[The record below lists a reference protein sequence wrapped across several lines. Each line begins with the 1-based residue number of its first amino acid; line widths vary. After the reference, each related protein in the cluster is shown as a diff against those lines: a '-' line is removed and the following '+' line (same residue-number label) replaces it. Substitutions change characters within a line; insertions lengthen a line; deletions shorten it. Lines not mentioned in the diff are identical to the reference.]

1 MVSRNMVM
9 VIAAII
15 IVVIAGGI
23 LYAYLYGPLSP
34 QKVSAKDRIV
44 IGFTVALSGP
54 LSAQG
59 NEQLRAYQICA
70 DYINSQGGIY
80 VAELGRRLP
89 INLTY
94 YDDSSDASKAR
105 SLYEKLITEDKVDFL
120 WPPFGTGIGLG
131 VIPVIN
137 KYGIPIIL
145 ATQTIATEERIR
157 NVSPNI
163 FLTFMTFEHV
173 GAMYAAVIK
182 KIISDH
188 PELRRIAI
196 IYAETDSTVGW
207 ATWTK
212 RVLEEQRIG
221 EVVFTASYPL
231 TATDVRGILTR
242 MWEARPDI
250 VLALTFGADSY
261 VVIPQMRELRIN
273 PKVLIMTGPGAST
286 RDFYTRFDNATKEG
300 IICWTNMYPD
310 MDPVL
315 KSFWD
320 TYVSRFG
327 YAPIPDM
334 HGLVYKSCL
343 ILRAAIEK
351 AGSLNYTKVKDV
363 LVRESFTI
371 PFGPFSNVR
380 FVNQTIDPPFLV
392 WVQYQDG
399 VAKPIFITTGRYP
412 NIKFVEAPWL
422 VPYKYPK
429 PEWR

>member
-1 MVSRNMVM
+1 MVSRNI
-9 VIAAII
+9 VIAIAV
-15 IVVIAGGI
+15 IVVIIVGVI
-23 LYAYLYGPLSP
+23 LYAYLYGPLAP
-34 QKVSAKDRIV
+34 RPGGVSKDRIV
-44 IGFTVALSGP
+44 VGFTVALSGP

-59 NEQLRAYQICA
+59 TEQLRAYQICA

-80 VAELGRRLP
+80 VAELGKRLP

-105 SLYEKLITEDKVDFL
+105 SLYEKLVTEDRVDFL

-131 VIPVIN
+131 IIPVIN

-157 NVSPNI
+157 NVSSHI
-163 FLTFMTFEHV
+163 FLTYMTYEHV

-221 EVVFTASYPL
+221 EVVYTASYPL
-231 TATDVRGILTR
+231 TATDVRGILSR
-242 MWEARPDI
+242 MWEAKPDI

-261 VVIPQMRELRIN
+261 VVIPQMKELRIN

-286 RDFYTRFDNATKEG
+286 RDFYTRFDNATREG
-300 IICWTNMYPD
+300 IIYWTNMYPD

-320 TYVSRFG
+320 AYVSKYG

-343 ILRAAIEK
+343 IFKAAIEK
-351 AGSLNYTKVKDV
+351 AGSLNYTKIEDV
-363 LVRESFTI
+363 LRRESFTI
-371 PFGPFSNVR
+371 PFGPLSNVR
-380 FVNQTIDPPFLV
+380 FINQAIDPPFLV
-392 WVQYQDG
+392 WVQYQGG
-399 VAKPIFITTGRYP
+399 VAKPIFITVGRYP
-412 NIKFVEAPWL
+412 NITFINAPWL
-422 VPYKYPK
+422 VPYEYPK
-429 PEWR
+429 PEWS

>member
-1 MVSRNMVM
+1 VVSRA
-9 VIAAII
+9 VIIGVSIAVII
-15 IVVIAGGI
+15 AVGAI
-23 LYAYLYGPLSP
+23 LYAYTSGILAP
-34 QKVSAKDRIV
+34 QSSAPTKDRIV
-44 IGFTVALSGP
+44 VGFTVALSGP

-59 NEQLRAYQICA
+59 TEQLRAYQICA
-70 DYINSQGGIY
+70 DYINRQGGVY

-89 INLTY
+89 LNLTY

-105 SLYEKLITEDKVDFL
+105 SLYEKLVAEDRVDFL

-131 VIPVIN
+131 VIPVVN
-137 KYGIPIIL
+137 KYGVPMIL
-145 ATQTIATEERIR
+145 ATQTIATEERIA
-157 NVSPNI
+157 NVSSHI
-163 FLTFMTFEHV
+163 FLTYMTFEHV

-212 RVLEEQRIG
+212 RVLEDQRIG
-221 EVVFTASYPL
+221 EVVYTASYPL

-242 MWEARPDI
+242 MWDARPDI

-286 RDFYTRFDNATKEG
+286 RDFYTRFDDATREG
-300 IICWTNMYPD
+300 IIYWTNMYPE

-315 KSFWD
+315 KGFWD
-320 TYVSRFG
+320 SYVGRYG

-343 ILRAAIEK
+343 IFKAAIEK
-351 AGSLNYTKVKDV
+351 AGTLNYAKIEDV
-363 LVRESFTI
+363 LRRESFTI
-371 PFGPFSNVR
+371 PFGPFSSVR

-392 WVQYQDG
+392 WVQYQGG
-399 VAKPIFITTGRYP
+399 VAKPVFITAGRYP
-412 NIKFVEAPWL
+412 DVKLVDAPWL
-422 VPYKYPK
+422 NPYIYPK